1 MSKHHKLNQKQ
12 LKLIGD
18 YVMKKRI
25 ISALMAMCVSAFPMS
40 VCAENS
46 TDNAEIELLE
56 FTQKFYDEVLL
67 NPEESE
73 DNRLI
78 YNYFKGVHDYDV
90 AYNAQYGRIYSDD
103 FFGVE
108 KDEKAAD
115 YGSNFYY
122 VKYTVANCTTN
133 NTVPG
138 HDDIKI
144 AQYIDWGN
152 WACELD
158 YRNNPYITEEE
169 FEELNYEEKYLAVAK
184 IYDETGDRIAYPP
197 TTMVAR
203 EPYYVGENGKG
214 YNYEGKELDIVDG
227 EIVEI
232 PDITVDNVDI
242 LETEKVTG
250 DANVDGDVNMAD
262 AVLIMQS
269 LSNPNEYK
277 LSEQGLIN
285 ADYNDDGGVTALDAL
300 EIQIL
305 MIS

>member
-1 MSKHHKLNQKQ
+1 MRQ
-12 LKLIGD
+12 LYKPQRKFCD
-18 YVMKKRI
+18 EY
-25 ISALMAMCVSAFPMS
+25 
-40 VCAENS
+40 
-46 TDNAEIELLE
+46 LL
-56 FTQKFYDEVLL
+56 D
-67 NPEESE
+67 PEESE
-73 DNRLI
+73 ENHLI
-78 YNYFKGVHDYDV
+78 YNYFKGVYDYDV
-90 AYNAQYGRIYSDD
+90 AYNAQYGRIYSAK
-103 FFGVE
+103 FLGVE
-108 KDEKAAD
+108 KDEQAAD

-122 VKYTVANCTTN
+122 VKYTVNNCTN
-133 NTVPG
+133 NHTVPN

-144 AQYIDWGN
+144 AQYIHWGN

-158 YRNNPYITEEE
+158 YHDNPYITEEE
-169 FEELNYEEKYLAVAK
+169 FEELNYEEKYLSVAK

-197 TTMVAR
+197 TTLVYR

-232 PDITVDNVDI
+232 PDITVDDVNI

-285 ADYNDDGGVTALDAL
+285 ADYNGDGGVTALDAL
-300 EIQIL
+300 EIQIS

>member
-1 MSKHHKLNQKQ
+1 
-12 LKLIGD
+12 
-18 YVMKKRI
+18 MKKKI
-25 ISALMAMCVSAFPMS
+25 VSALMAVAMCISALPMS

-56 FTQKFYDEVLL
+56 FTQKFCDEVLL

-73 DNRLI
+73 ENRLI
-78 YNYFKGVHDYDV
+78 YNYFKGVYDYDI
-90 AYNAQYGRIYSDD
+90 AYNAEYGRVYSAEWL
-103 FFGVE
+103 GVE

-115 YGSNFYY
+115 YGSNFHY
-122 VKYTVANCTTN
+122 VKYTVNNCTDN
-133 NTVPG
+133 NTVPN

-144 AQYIDWGN
+144 AQYINWEN

-158 YRNNPYITEEE
+158 YHDNPYITEEE
-169 FEELNYEEKYLAVAK
+169 FEELNYEEKYIEVAK

-197 TTMVAR
+197 TTMLDK

-214 YNYEGKELDIVDG
+214 YNYGGEELDIIDG
-227 EIVEI
+227 KVVRVT
-232 PDITVDNVDI
+232 DIKLDKVDI
-242 LETEKVTG
+242 LEAEKLTG

-285 ADYNDDGGVTALDAL
+285 SDYNGDGGVTALDAL